1 MTINKE
7 AFVDLQEKYEKV
19 IKLLLEGPKTDPENE
34 PFLSKYSARQILI
47 GMKANIENLMR
58 THSADTVENTK
69 LTAMY
74 GTVHLYLGMVA
85 IDTEESS
92 SGEKHLEKCKE
103 LLEPHENLPEVILI
117 VLNMYNQFGILWSL
131 RDPEKSKSY
140 LEKAETLYNDFKKS
154 GIVPIDISDLFVSS
168 IETYNEA
175 EAIKNFEKCHTL
187 TLYYLAQIFGKLK
200 EDFKSAIYCHI
211 TLQRQLEMNDYEPID
226 WALNSATLSQ
236 FFMEKCGF
244 KQARHH
250 LAASSYILDKYKR
263 EEIDIDCEHNDE
275 FDAKLETFNHRSA
288 DVARCW
294 TKYGIFLLS
303 KSKERLLA
311 HTEDIDERCQAVSDL
326 ALIKLTDDMKVTAA
340 DLQNLSFSGIDVTKY
355 EEQISDQFI
364 LHLGDAKKVFLKA
377 QDWIKKAQ
385 DYYNL
390 NTLASDYIEIIL
402 DQSQLYLNLLFF
414 DDNQDNQAKLHKRRI
429 DLLEYVINNINSQYY
444 MSYCRQIWFEL
455 GQSYSDIIDIKLEK
469 LRETKDRPK
478 PQALNKVNVL
488 VEKSIRHY
496 EHFLSSFKANVDERE
511 KILDDAEKA
520 FLRAYFH
527 VAALYGRYITLDKV
541 TQLKYTDQQYE
552 HYKFIVDYCERHT
565 KAQEL
570 IPMELSICKE
580 MVMLLPV
587 KMLRVKEQMK
597 A

>member
-92 SGEKHLEKCKE
+92 SGEKHLEKCRE

-154 GIVPIDISDLFVSS
+154 GIVPIDISDLFH
-168 IETYNEA
+168 
-175 EAIKNFEKCHTL
+175 K
-187 TLYYLAQIFGKLK
+187 YL
-200 EDFKSAIYCHI
+200 
-211 TLQRQLEMNDYEPID
+211 RQLEMNDYEPID

-364 LHLGDAKKVFLKA
+364 LHLGDAKKVFLKT

-496 EHFLSSFKANVDERE
+496 ENFLSSFKANVDERE

-527 VAALYGRYITLDKV
+527 VAALYGRYITLDKLIIARD
-541 TQLKYTDQQYE
+541 TQK
-552 HYKFIVDYCERHT
+552 HKN
-565 KAQEL
+565 
-570 IPMELSICKE
+570 
-580 MVMLLPV
+580 
-587 KMLRVKEQMK
+587 
-597 A
+597 